1 MAWMN
6 YRKIQDRF
14 RHIDAEFV
22 RSDVSLSPQGSH
34 ASVTVRFYPW
44 WEHPGY
50 LKARET
56 GTAWGFT
63 RAVEAGRQ
71 NVTVKAVVPY
81 AARISQRVEVTDWGF
96 SEEHP
101 LLWDFAQEVTIYVNG
116 HFDVLHL
123 TERVLDRHM
132 PFVTRRDLERYFD
145 PAWRPVPSRGILIPA
160 TALCEHCGKPHG
172 DERSGTAWR
181 STADSQ
187 DDGVLAR
194 RRRLYRCGGFR
205 CRCARVQARSRMVRS
220 VCSKRGWLTRRAPD
234 GTGARYACTSRSV

>member
-6 YRKIQDRF
+6 YREIQDRF
-14 RHIDAEFV
+14 GHIDAEFV

-63 RAVEAGRQ
+63 QAVEAGRQ

-132 PFVTRRDLERYFD
+132 PFVTRRELERYFD
-145 PAWRPVPSRGILIPA
+145 PTWRPVPSRGIRIPA
-160 TALCEHCGKPHG
+160 QLYANTVESLTEMNVAVLPGEAPPIPRMTVFLL
-172 DERSGTAWR
+172 DE
-181 STADSQ
+181 
-187 DDGVLAR
+187 DDYIVAEDFAVDVPEFKHDPGWFAP
-194 RRRLYRCGGFR
+194 
-205 CRCARVQARSRMVRS
+205 S
-220 VCSKRGWLTRRAPD
+220 VPNVNG
-234 GTGARYACTSRSV
+234 